1 MKLDIRPALTL
12 LFCVTLLASCGGDEK
27 SHDAD
32 AGHEAGE
39 SGQHEE
45 SAPGVVK
52 IEASMLRDL
61 RITTRP
67 AESRTAAEV
76 TRVTGE
82 LSVNEDRYAEVGPP
96 IDARVVELLVEPGQR
111 VRAGEALAIL
121 QSPEL
126 GRARAE
132 RQTAAARVELARSA
146 LERKRSLGEGRIV
159 PKREIQEAEAE
170 LAAAEAEL
178 GAASATLIALGA
190 GASTAGDP
198 SRFPLVTPVGG
209 VVIERRVVQGQVV
222 TNQSTA
228 FRVGDLST
236 VWMIAHAFERDAVR
250 VVPGAKVRVELAA
263 FPGKSFDGVVALVG
277 RHVESESRTVPIR
290 VELPNTDDTLRP
302 GMSGS
307 VLLPVSDDG
316 GQLVSLPVAA
326 VQRLDDAWVVFL
338 PKGEGEFE
346 VRKVGRGRD
355 LGGEVEI
362 VSGLKAGE
370 SVVVDGA
377 FLLKAE
383 AEKAA
388 GGGDEHE
395 H

>member
-1 MKLDIRPALTL
+1 MKLDFKALMLLLGTTL
-12 LFCVTLLASCGGDEK
+12 LFACGGGEHENEPATPDAAAKAEQHDEET
-27 SHDAD
+27 S
-32 AGHEAGE
+32 
-39 SGQHEE
+39 
-45 SAPGVVK
+45 GVVK
-52 IEASMLRDL
+52 IEASMMRDL

-67 AESRTAAEV
+67 AESRSAAEV

-82 LSVNEDRYAEVGPP
+82 LSVNESRYAEVGPP
-96 IDARVVELLVEPGQR
+96 IDARVVELFADPGKQ
-111 VRAGEALAIL
+111 VRAGETLAIL

-170 LAAAEAEL
+170 LSAAEAEL
-178 GAASATLIALGA
+178 GAASAALSALGA
-190 GASTAGDP
+190 TADPSGDP
-198 SRFPLVTPVGG
+198 SRFPLVTPVSGT
-209 VVIERRVVQGQVV
+209 VIERSVVRGQVV

-250 VVPGAKVRVELAA
+250 VVPGAKVSVELAA
-263 FPGKSFDGVVALVG
+263 FPGRSFDGIVSLVG
-277 RHVESESRTVPIR
+277 RHVETESRTVPVRI
-290 VELPNTDDTLRP
+290 EIANTEGTLRP

-307 VLLPVSDDG
+307 ALLPVSHDG
-316 GQLVSLPVAA
+316 GTIVSLPVAA
-326 VQRLDDAWVVFL
+326 LQRLDDAWVVFL
-338 PKGEGEFE
+338 PKSEGEFE

-355 LGGEVEI
+355 LSGEVEI

-370 SVVVDGA
+370 TVVVDGA

-383 AEKAA
+383 AEKAT
-388 GGGDEHE
+388 GGGDEHG

>member
-1 MKLDIRPALTL
+1 MNLALKAFGALLCTTL
-12 LFCVTLLASCGGDEK
+12 LFGCGGDK
-27 SHDAD
+27 HDDEPATPQG
-32 AGHEAGE
+32 AAEAE
-39 SGQHEE
+39 HHDEE
-45 SAPGVVK
+45 TSGVVR

-96 IDARVVELLVEPGQR
+96 IDARVVELLAEPGEQ
-111 VRAGEALAIL
+111 VRAGETLAIL

-132 RQTAAARVELARSA
+132 RQTASARVELARSA

-178 GAASATLIALGA
+178 GAASATLSALGA
-190 GASTAGDP
+190 GANATGDP
-198 SRFPLVTPVGG
+198 SRFPLVSPVGG
-209 VVIERRVVQGQVV
+209 IVIERRVVQGQVV

-236 VWMIAHAFERDAVR
+236 IWMIAHAFERDAVR
-250 VVPGAKVRVELAA
+250 VVPGAKVSVELAA

-290 VELPNTDDTLRP
+290 VELPNADDTLRP

-338 PKGEGEFE
+338 PRGEGEFE

-362 VSGLKAGE
+362 VSGMKAGE

-388 GGGDEHE
+388 GGGDEHG

>member
-1 MKLDIRPALTL
+1 MTTEIRATL
-12 LFCVTLLASCGGDEK
+12 IVLLSSMLLLACNGEK
-27 SHDAD
+27 SPDAD
-32 AGHEAGE
+32 
-39 SGQHEE
+39 QHGASE
-45 SAPGVVK
+45 SAEHQNETATGTLK

-76 TRVTGE
+76 TRVAGE

-96 IDARVVELLVEPGQR
+96 IDARVVELRAQPGRQ
-111 VRAGEALAIL
+111 VRAGDVLAIL

-132 RQTAAARVELARSA
+132 RDTAASQVELATTS

-159 PKREIQEAEAE
+159 PKREIQDAEAD
-170 LAAAEAEL
+170 LVAAEANL
-178 GAASATLIALGA
+178 RAASAALSALGA
-190 GASTAGDP
+190 SAHTSGDP
-198 SRFPLVTPVGG
+198 SQFPLTSPLSG
-209 VVIERRVVQGQVV
+209 VVIERSVVRGQVV

-228 FRVGDLST
+228 FRVGDLT
-236 VWMIAHAFERDAVR
+236 TLWMIAHAFERDAVR
-250 VVPGAKVRVELAA
+250 VEHGARVSVELAA
-263 FPGKSFDGVVALVG
+263 FPGQTFDGIVALVG
-277 RHVESESRTVPIR
+277 RHVETESRTVPVRI
-290 VELPNTDDTLRP
+290 EIANPDGTLRP

-307 VLLPVSDDG
+307 ALLPVSDDG
-316 GQLVSLPVAA
+316 GTIVSLPVAA

-338 PKGEGEFE
+338 PKDEGEFE

-355 LGGEVEI
+355 LSGEVEI
-362 VSGLKAGE
+362 ITGLKAGE
-370 SVVVDGA
+370 TVVVDGA

-383 AEKAA
+383 AEKAT
-388 GGGDEHE
+388 GGGDEHG

>member
-1 MKLDIRPALTL
+1 MTTEIRATL
-12 LFCVTLLASCGGDEK
+12 IVLLSSMLLLSCGGEK
-27 SHDAD
+27 SPDAD
-32 AGHEAGE
+32 QHDTSEAEAHEDETAAGTL
-39 SGQHEE
+39 
-45 SAPGVVK
+45 K

-96 IDARVVELLVEPGQR
+96 IDARVVELRAEPGRQ
-111 VRAGEALAIL
+111 VRAGDVLAIL

-132 RQTAAARVELARSA
+132 RATAASRVELARTS

-159 PKREIQEAEAE
+159 PKREIQDAEAD
-170 LAAAEAEL
+170 LVVAQAEL
-178 GAASATLIALGA
+178 SAASAALSALGA
-190 GASTAGDP
+190 SAHTTGDP
-198 SRFPLVTPVGG
+198 SQFPLTSPVSG
-209 VVIERRVVQGQVV
+209 VVIERSVVRGQVV

-228 FRVGDLST
+228 FRVGDLT
-236 VWMIAHAFERDAVR
+236 MLWMIAHAFERDAVR
-250 VVPGAKVRVELAA
+250 VEQGAKVGIELAA
-263 FPGKSFDGVVALVG
+263 FPGQTFEGVVALVG
-277 RHVESESRTVPIR
+277 RHVETESRTVPVRI
-290 VELPNTDDTLRP
+290 EIGNPDGTLRP

-307 VLLPVSDDG
+307 ALLPVSDDG
-316 GQLVSLPVAA
+316 GAIVSLPVAA

-338 PKGEGEFE
+338 PKNEGEFE

-355 LGGEVEI
+355 LSGEVEI
-362 VSGLKAGE
+362 VSGLKPGE
-370 SVVVDGA
+370 TVVVDGA

-383 AEKAA
+383 AEKAT
-388 GGGDEHE
+388 GGGDEHG

>member
-1 MKLDIRPALTL
+1 MNLDLKALTVIL
-12 LFCVTLLASCGGDEK
+12 CTTLLVACGRNEHANEPTATRVAAKDEH
-27 SHDAD
+27 HDEGTA
-32 AGHEAGE
+32 
-39 SGQHEE
+39 
-45 SAPGVVK
+45 GVVR
-52 IEASMLRDL
+52 IEASMMRDL

-96 IDARVVELLVEPGQR
+96 IDARVVEVRVEPGTQ
-111 VRAGEALAIL
+111 VYAGDVLAIL

-126 GRARAE
+126 GRARGAQ
-132 RQTAAARVELARSA
+132 QTAAARVEVARSA

-170 LAAAEAEL
+170 RAGAEADL
-178 GAASATLIALGA
+178 RAASAELSALGA
-190 GASTAGDP
+190 SSDPSGDP
-198 SRFPLVTPVGG
+198 SRFPLVSPISGI
-209 VVIERRVVQGQVV
+209 VIERSVVRGQVV
-222 TNQSTA
+222 TNQATA

-236 VWMIAHAFERDAVR
+236 VWMIGHAFERDAVR
-250 VVPGAKVRVELAA
+250 IAPGAKVRVELAA

-277 RHVESESRTVPIR
+277 RHVESESRTIPVR
-290 VELPNTDDTLRP
+290 VELLNSDGTLRP

-307 VLLPVSDDG
+307 VLLPVSDNG
-316 GQLVSLPVAA
+316 SSIVSLPVAA

-338 PKGEGEFE
+338 PRSEGEFE

-370 SVVVDGA
+370 SVVTDGA

-388 GGGDEHE
+388 GGGDEHG

>member
-1 MKLDIRPALTL
+1 MNLEIKTL
-12 LFCVTLLASCGGDEK
+12 SILLCAALLAACGADEQADEPAAPHGAPEAEHHEGEK
-27 SHDAD
+27 S
-32 AGHEAGE
+32 GI
-39 SGQHEE
+39 
-45 SAPGVVK
+45 VR
-52 IEASMLRDL
+52 IEQSMLRDL

-67 AESRTAAEV
+67 AESRTAGEV

-82 LSVNEDRYAEVGPP
+82 LSMNEARYAEVGPP
-96 IDARVVELLVEPGQR
+96 IDARVVELLAEPGER

-132 RQTAAARVELARSA
+132 RQSAAARVELARSA

-159 PKREIQEAEAE
+159 PKREIQEAEAD
-170 LAAAEAEL
+170 LAAAEADL
-178 GAASATLIALGA
+178 GAANAALSALGA
-190 GASTAGDP
+190 PADPSGDP
-198 SRFPLVTPVGG
+198 SRFPLVSPVEGT
-209 VVIERRVVQGQVV
+209 VIERSVVRGQVV

-250 VVPGAKVRVELAA
+250 VVPGAKVSVELAA
-263 FPGKSFDGVVALVG
+263 FPGQSFDGVVTLVG
-277 RHVESESRTVPIR
+277 RHVETESRTVPVRI
-290 VELPNTDDTLRP
+290 EIANKADTLRP

-316 GQLVSLPVAA
+316 GTIVSLPVAA
-326 VQRLDDAWVVFL
+326 VQRLDDRWVVFL
-338 PKGEGEFE
+338 PKSEGEFE
-346 VRKVGRGRD
+346 VREVGRGRD

-383 AEKAA
+383 AEKAE
-388 GGGDEHE
+388 GGGDEHG

>member
-1 MKLDIRPALTL
+1 MTKEIRATFIVL
-12 LFCVTLLASCGGDEK
+12 LSSMLILSCAGEK
-27 SHDAD
+27 SPDAEQHGASEAEEHHD
-32 AGHEAGE
+32 EAATGTL
-39 SGQHEE
+39 
-45 SAPGVVK
+45 K

-96 IDARVVELLVEPGQR
+96 IDARVVELRAEPGRQ
-111 VRAGEALAIL
+111 VRAGDVLAIL

-132 RQTAAARVELARSA
+132 RDTAASRVELATTS

-159 PKREIQEAEAE
+159 PKREIQDAEAD
-170 LAAAEAEL
+170 LAGAQAEL
-178 GAASATLIALGA
+178 SAASAALSALGA
-190 GASTAGDP
+190 SAQTTGDP
-198 SRFPLVTPVGG
+198 SQFPLTSPVSG
-209 VVIERRVVQGQVV
+209 VVIERSVVRGQVV

-228 FRVGDLST
+228 FRVGDLT
-236 VWMIAHAFERDAVR
+236 TLWMIAHAFERDAVR
-250 VVPGAKVRVELAA
+250 VDKGAKVSIELAA
-263 FPGKSFDGVVALVG
+263 FPGQTFEGVVALVG
-277 RHVESESRTVPIR
+277 RHVESESRTVPVRI
-290 VELPNTDDTLRP
+290 EIANPDGTLRP

-307 VLLPVSDDG
+307 ALLPVSNDG
-316 GQLVSLPVAA
+316 RAIVSLPVAA

-338 PKGEGEFE
+338 PKDEGELE

-355 LGGEVEI
+355 LSGEVEI
-362 VSGLKAGE
+362 VSGLKVGE
-370 SVVVDGA
+370 IVVIDGA

-383 AEKAA
+383 AEKAT
-388 GGGDEHE
+388 GGGDEHG

>member
-1 MKLDIRPALTL
+1 MKLDLNAFSVLLCTTL
-12 LFCVTLLASCGGDEK
+12 LLACGGDKQAGDPVAAGGAAETGH
-27 SHDAD
+27 HD
-32 AGHEAGE
+32 EE
-39 SGQHEE
+39 TSGI
-45 SAPGVVK
+45 VR

-61 RITTRP
+61 RITTRQ

-82 LSVNEDRYAEVGPP
+82 LSVNEARYAEVGPP
-96 IDARVVELLVEPGQR
+96 IDARVIELLADPGKQ
-111 VRAGEALAIL
+111 VRAGETLAIL

-170 LAAAEAEL
+170 LSAAEAEL
-178 GAASATLIALGA
+178 GAASAVLSALGA
-190 GASTAGDP
+190 AADASGDP
-198 SRFPLVTPVGG
+198 SRFPLVTPVSGT
-209 VVIERRVVQGQVV
+209 VIERSVVRGQVV

-250 VVPGAKVRVELAA
+250 VVPGAKVSVELAA

-277 RHVESESRTVPIR
+277 RHVETESRTVPVRI
-290 VELPNTDDTLRP
+290 EIANADGALRP

-307 VLLPVSDDG
+307 ALLQVSDDG
-316 GQLVSLPVAA
+316 GTIVSLPVAA

-338 PKGEGEFE
+338 PKDEGEFE

-355 LGGEVEI
+355 LSGEVEI

-370 SVVVDGA
+370 TVVIDGA

-383 AEKAA
+383 AEKAT
-388 GGGDEHE
+388 GGGDEHG